1 MLKPWE
7 DAMKQ
12 TLYRSGNFARWRK
25 RLLRLLAVTFVL
37 YMAAIVVLSQMVVA
51 PPRTSIGETSRPVLG
66 LILDASEPGE
76 KGRLGVHVRRVV
88 SPAKEAGLRPG
99 DRIIGVN
106 GQPANDTASITVLIH
121 AGRKGQPVTIAALR
135 TADDGSD
142 IRVLVDIVPDYRPL
156 SPYDQGLEYEDVAF
170 HDSRGL
176 TLHGWYVPP
185 PASLEGNSSRRAS
198 GVVYGHGNGTDRRH
212 WLPLVW
218 ELHQAGLGQL
228 FIDFAGRGESDGK
241 TISMG
246 VHEAD
251 AMIAG
256 LDFLEN
262 RPEIDAGRLALAG
275 RSMGAAA
282 ACLAAGQDP
291 RVRALVLDS
300 PYTSLSR
307 ELDHVI
313 AGYGLPP
320 ILIRPA
326 LLAVSS
332 FRARTELSQVRPL
345 DALDG
350 YNGPVILF
358 HGQDDHIVPMVH
370 ALEFKNRTG
379 DRMELVLMEATGHNF
394 ARPADYADRIVAF
407 LEQAMDG

>member
-1 MLKPWE
+1 
-7 DAMKQ
+7 MKQ

-25 RLLRLLAVTFVL
+25 RLLRLLAVSFVL
-37 YMAAIVVLSQMVVA
+37 YMAAIVMLSQMVVA
-51 PPRTSIGETSRPVLG
+51 PPRTSIGATSRPVLG
-66 LILDASEPGE
+66 LILDATEPGKE
-76 KGRLGVHVRRVV
+76 GPLGVKVRRVV
-88 SPAKEAGLRPG
+88 APAKQAGLRPG

-106 GQPANDTASITVLIH
+106 GQPANDTASITVLIR

-142 IRVLVDIVPDYRPL
+142 IHVLVDVVPDYRPL

-170 HDSRGL
+170 QDSRGL
-176 TLHGWYVPP
+176 TLRGWYVPA
-185 PASLEGNSSRRAS
+185 PASPPGYTGRGAP

-212 WLPLVW
+212 WLPLVR

-246 VHEAD
+246 AHEAD

-256 LDFLEN
+256 LDFLES

-282 ACLAAGQDP
+282 ACLAAGRDP

-313 AGYGLPP
+313 AEYGLPP

-332 FRARTELSQVRPL
+332 FRARTERPSH
-345 DALDG
+345 
-350 YNGPVILF
+350 PVSRA
-358 HGQDDHIVPMVH
+358 G
-370 ALEFKNRTG
+370 
-379 DRMELVLMEATGHNF
+379 
-394 ARPADYADRIVAF
+394 
-407 LEQAMDG
+407 